1 VLDQLVY
8 KWDHSRVVIGRVL
21 SEKYADVTRAGW
33 PVTEADIRVDVKRL
47 LADNFTEFLSR

>member
-1 VLDQLVY
+1 
-8 KWDHSRVVIGRVL
+8 VVIGRVL